1 MKALKKKKQPTFSI
15 PCFKMCVLFS
25 FGVIQQSDLFFFNRK
40 KRKEM
45 SDLSVMKVMTCFSP
59 RWDFHAPVRA
69 AAGGVMFSGYP
80 SICPVLTIVI
90 SPEEFQIWPNSSLR
104 LKKTN
109 SISIQHFIFK
119 EVTGQLP
126 RDVTMLPKPSTLQ
139 ILIHH
144 HSCRDCVPNWH
155 LEGY

>member
-15 PCFKMCVLFS
+15 PCFKMCELFS

-104 LKKTN
+104 LEKNQWNFNSTFYIQRGHRSATSWCHNVAKTIN
-109 SISIQHFIFK
+109 SSDHYS
-119 EVTGQLP
+119 
-126 RDVTMLPKPSTLQ
+126 PS
-139 ILIHH
+139 
-144 HSCRDCVPNWH
+144 
-155 LEGY
+155 

>member
-15 PCFKMCVLFS
+15 PCFKMCELFS
-25 FGVIQQSDLFFFNRK
+25 FGVIQQSDFFFFNRK

-104 LKKTN
+104 LEKNQWNFNSTFYIQRGHRSATSWCHNVAKTIN
-109 SISIQHFIFK
+109 SSDHYS
-119 EVTGQLP
+119 
-126 RDVTMLPKPSTLQ
+126 PS
-139 ILIHH
+139 
-144 HSCRDCVPNWH
+144 
-155 LEGY
+155 

>member
-1 MKALKKKKQPTFSI
+1 MKALKKKQPTFSI
-15 PCFKMCVLFS
+15 PCFKMCELFS
-25 FGVIQQSDLFFFNRK
+25 FGVIQQSDFFFFFNRK

-104 LKKTN
+104 LEKNQWNFNSTFYIQRGHRSATSWCHNVAKTIN
-109 SISIQHFIFK
+109 SSDHYS
-119 EVTGQLP
+119 
-126 RDVTMLPKPSTLQ
+126 PS
-139 ILIHH
+139 
-144 HSCRDCVPNWH
+144 
-155 LEGY
+155 

>member
-1 MKALKKKKQPTFSI
+1 MKALKKKQQTFSI
-15 PCFKMCVLFS
+15 PCFKMCELFS
-25 FGVIQQSDLFFFNRK
+25 FGVIQQCDFFFFSNRK

-104 LKKTN
+104 LEKNQLNFNSAFYIQRGHRSATSWCHNIAKTVN
-109 SISIQHFIFK
+109 SSDHYS
-119 EVTGQLP
+119 
-126 RDVTMLPKPSTLQ
+126 PS
-139 ILIHH
+139 
-144 HSCRDCVPNWH
+144 
-155 LEGY
+155 

>member
-1 MKALKKKKQPTFSI
+1 MKALKRSNRLFQFHVLKCVN
-15 PCFKMCVLFS
+15 CFLLVWYSK
-25 FGVIQQSDLFFFNRK
+25 VIFFFFFNRK

-104 LKKTN
+104 LEKNQWNFNSTFYIQRGHRSATSWCHNVAKTIN
-109 SISIQHFIFK
+109 SSDHYS
-119 EVTGQLP
+119 
-126 RDVTMLPKPSTLQ
+126 PS
-139 ILIHH
+139 
-144 HSCRDCVPNWH
+144 
-155 LEGY
+155 